1 MEYFYRIQDRSIR
14 KCIWKEKKITRKVLV
29 SPSRQLNIF
38 QINSATVFDLK
49 SMEKS
54 IYLVVK
60 QEKKDEHNIF
70 NSNSSIMKIM
80 KMMVIYFKERE
91 KKANKKMKIAIDHL
105 VFDNS
110 IKWMYQRIKH
120 HCFGIEFKTC
130 LKMFFFFVYM
140 CVCKRFVTLT

>member
-1 MEYFYRIQDRSIR
+1 MVGWLCIFLY
-14 KCIWKEKKITRKVLV
+14 IWKEKKITRKVLV

-91 KKANKKMKIAIDHL
+91 KKQTRKWKISKCSKNENKCKSSAKKVFESSLKL
-105 VFDNS
+105 VFFHWKIKYIQLS
-110 IKWMYQRIKH
+110 ISTVQF
-120 HCFGIEFKTC
+120 CESNG
-130 LKMFFFFVYM
+130 
-140 CVCKRFVTLT
+140 